1 MSKETYT
8 LGYGEGSMEWM
19 TDRTAD
25 GHGAFLLPYL
35 KPGMRFLDCGCGP
48 GTLTIGFA
56 QHVAPGETIGI
67 DREIGQTKPVTAAA
81 ASEGIEN
88 LKFEQGNVYQLPYS
102 DASFDVAFA
111 SAVLGSVSN
120 AEQVVREMARVVK
133 PGGVI
138 GMKEFDHGG
147 DMIWPQSPIIER
159 SVEHYH
165 RLRAENGHEPNAGR
179 RLKGYLADN
188 DCDVEYVNAFY
199 DQQTT
204 LARLEPYI
212 ERNNRLFREILGP
225 QYFERGWTTPAEL
238 EECIEE
244 WRRFAHDPASV
255 YLSSWVEAVGIKRV

>member
-1 MSKETYT
+1 
-8 LGYGEGSMEWM
+8 MEWM

-56 QHVAPGETIGI
+56 QQVAPGETIGI
-67 DREIGQTKPVTAAA
+67 DREIRQTKPIATAAA
-81 ASEGIEN
+81 GDGIEN
-88 LKFEQGNVYQLPYS
+88 LKFEQGDVYRLPYP

-111 SAVLGSVSN
+111 SAVLGSLTD
-120 AEQVVREMARVVK
+120 AQLVVREMVRVVK
-133 PGGVI
+133 PGGIV
-138 GMKEFDHGG
+138 GLKEFDHGG
-147 DMIWPQSPIIER
+147 DMIWPQSPVIER

-179 RLKGYLADN
+179 RLKEFLAEN
-188 DCDVEYVNAFY
+188 VCDVAYVNAFY

-204 LARLEPYI
+204 IDKLDPYI
-212 ERNNRLFREILGP
+212 ERNNRLFREVLGP
-225 QYFERGWTTPAEL
+225 QYYERGWTTPAEM

-244 WRRFAHDPASV
+244 WRSFARNPAAV
-255 YLSSWVEAVGIKRV
+255 YLSAWVEAVGIKRS

>member
-1 MSKETYT
+1 VSDETYT
-8 LGYGEGSMEWM
+8 LGCGEGSMDWM

-35 KPGMRFLDCGCGP
+35 KSGMRFLDCGCGP

-67 DREIGQTKPVTAAA
+67 DREIGQTKPIAKAA
-81 ASEGIEN
+81 ASDGIEN
-88 LKFEQGNVYQLPYS
+88 LTFEQGDVYRLPYP

-111 SAVLGSVSN
+111 SAVLGSLTD
-120 AEQVVREMARVVK
+120 AQLVVGEMVRIVK
-133 PGGVI
+133 PGGIV
-138 GMKEFDHGG
+138 GLKEFDHGG
-147 DMIWPQSPIIER
+147 DMIWPQSPTIER

-179 RLKGYLADN
+179 RLKEYLADN
-188 DCDVEYVNAFY
+188 DCDVDYVNAFY

-204 LARLEPYI
+204 VDKLEPYI
-212 ERNNRLFREILGP
+212 ERNNRLFREVLGP
-225 QYFERGWTTPAEL
+225 EYYDRGWTTPAEM

-244 WRRFAHDPASV
+244 WRHFARNPAAI
-255 YLSSWVEAVGIKRV
+255 YLSAWVEAVGIKRI

>member
-1 MSKETYT
+1 
-8 LGYGEGSMEWM
+8 MEWM

-56 QHVAPGETIGI
+56 QQVAPGETIGI
-67 DREIGQTKPVTAAA
+67 DREIGQTKPIATAAA
-81 ASEGIEN
+81 GDGIEN
-88 LKFEQGNVYQLPYS
+88 LKFEQGDVYRLPYP

-111 SAVLGSVSN
+111 SAVLGSLTD
-120 AEQVVREMARVVK
+120 AQLVVREMVRVVK
-133 PGGVI
+133 PGGIV
-138 GMKEFDHGG
+138 GLKEFDHGG
-147 DMIWPQSPIIER
+147 DMIWPQSPVIER

-179 RLKGYLADN
+179 RLKEFLAEN
-188 DCDVEYVNAFY
+188 VCDVAYVNAFY

-204 LARLEPYI
+204 IDKLDPYI
-212 ERNNRLFREILGP
+212 ERNNRLFREVLGP
-225 QYFERGWTTPAEL
+225 QYYERGWTTPAEM

-244 WRRFAHDPASV
+244 WRSFARNPAAV
-255 YLSSWVEAVGIKRV
+255 YLSAWVEAVGIKRS

>member
-35 KPGMRFLDCGCGP
+35 KTGMRFLDCGCGP

-67 DREIGQTKPVTAAA
+67 DREIGQTKPVAAAA

-88 LKFEQGNVYQLPYS
+88 LKFEQGDVYQLPYS

-120 AEQVVREMARVVK
+120 AEQVVLVDFWAECSLVSSTPSNFPVVSMF
-133 PGGVI
+133 VI
-138 GMKEFDHGG
+138 
-147 DMIWPQSPIIER
+147 
-159 SVEHYH
+159 
-165 RLRAENGHEPNAGR
+165 
-179 RLKGYLADN
+179 
-188 DCDVEYVNAFY
+188 
-199 DQQTT
+199 
-204 LARLEPYI
+204 
-212 ERNNRLFREILGP
+212 
-225 QYFERGWTTPAEL
+225 
-238 EECIEE
+238 
-244 WRRFAHDPASV
+244 PASIFNNPF
-255 YLSSWVEAVGIKRV
+255 S